1 MSEKG
6 QSEPNQVIDLEAA
19 LQRIPGGM
27 VAVKQMAAILV
38 AECPRLLEE
47 IRAGIAAEDA
57 ARVKLGAHTLR
68 GSADV
73 YAAQRVVAAARQ
85 LESLAGDGRLNA
97 APQSFAELR
106 TAVAEMIEAIRFS
119 VAPPDTE

>member
-1 MSEKG
+1 M
-6 QSEPNQVIDLEAA
+6 IDLEAA